1 MSGKAERMR
10 WWKSLGIKEE
20 NLKLRDH
27 EQDELSH
34 YSKMTVDIEYKYP
47 FGGGDFGTWR
57 SGGAVEV
64 QLEAGTPPAWRTG
77 LERRGHPTGS
87 PFHVGHAHAIA
98 VDADHLA
105 GASDPRALAEAAAG
119 L

>member
-1 MSGKAERMR
+1 MVVGTMGGDSQPQILLQLLARMLHGGETPGAAIAAPR
-10 WWKSLGIKEE
+10 WVLG
-20 NLKLRDH
+20 N
-27 EQDELSH
+27 
-34 YSKMTVDIEYKYP
+34 V
-47 FGGGDFGTWR
+47 GGGDFGTWR